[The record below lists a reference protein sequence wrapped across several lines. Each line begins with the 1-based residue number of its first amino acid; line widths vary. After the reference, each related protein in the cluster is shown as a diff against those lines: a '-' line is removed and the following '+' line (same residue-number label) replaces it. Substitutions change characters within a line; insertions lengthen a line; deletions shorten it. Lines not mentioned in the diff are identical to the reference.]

1 MIYYLHTVIM
11 VIAGIYCCILLV
23 QFFAGRRQKDNR
35 GRTAS
40 IVCSQVVFGVVVS
53 YALLDHIY
61 IRLIVVLL
69 GYSVAVFLLF
79 QIRYGKALILSLFFM
94 GLGFLTE
101 CIVLIVMGRMF
112 PLITGR
118 SFDLSEAVSA
128 NIYAVIAELLLYMT
142 ILLVGRILGSRSPD
156 APTGREWW
164 ELFIISFITVSLLV
178 ALVLNADLINNAGQ
192 TGVLYVTIGMLV
204 INLVV
209 YYLVIDIM
217 KRETKLREN
226 RIFHEKV
233 KSQTAMYHSI
243 SENLEKQRRRTH
255 EYKNQIAAIRALAEE
270 KQYEKLQEYVK
281 RADEELKVG
290 TDAIDTT
297 HVIINAILNTKYREA
312 TAKGITFVLKIGD
325 LSELKMEE
333 EDIVTILSNL
343 LDNAIEACE
352 RREGDEDKVI
362 RFKFVQE
369 GGQAVISVVNSMA
382 AEPVTVHGGF
392 VTTKEDEE
400 GEHGMGIRNVV
411 ETVEKYGGRYQ
422 IDYDKGEFQ
431 FMILIKYL

>member
-1 MIYYLHTVIM
+1 
-11 VIAGIYCCILLV
+11 
-23 QFFAGRRQKDNR
+23 
-35 GRTAS
+35 
-40 IVCSQVVFGVVVS
+40 
-53 YALLDHIY
+53 
-61 IRLIVVLL
+61 
-69 GYSVAVFLLF
+69 
-79 QIRYGKALILSLFFM
+79 M

-164 ELFIISFITVSLLV
+164 GLFIISFITVSLLV

-290 TDAIDTT
+290 TDAIDTN

-352 RREGDEDKVI
+352 RREDDEDKVI

-431 FMILIKYL
+431 FMILIKHL